1 MPGWLS
7 DPMGPLAIRWNYL
20 PKLAPWLIRFIR
32 AGTADKAQAQAR
44 ALRSLLKDS
53 ISTLA
58 PLVKETGREDLVK
71 VSGHLFVYRSEQQWQ
86 KEQAAWAL
94 RRDNGIVWD
103 EFNSDEL
110 RQLDPNLSRHHVKG
124 VLVRENGHTTNPHRL
139 VNSLAEVFAR
149 NGGRIERKRA
159 VGFELAAGR
168 LKGIR
173 TGNGMLKADAAVVA
187 AGVWSKALAAEL
199 GNLIPLETE
208 RGYHL
213 MIRDPEVSP
222 RIPTA
227 EAEGKFVVTPMELGM
242 RIAGTVELAG
252 LEAPPNWDRARV
264 LLKHVQR
271 MYPALKESY
280 LDDRQ
285 TKWMGHRPSTPDS
298 LPVIGR
304 SRRSPD
310 VVYAFGHGHVGME
323 AAPVTGKVVSEIVSN
338 QPTSVYVAP
347 FSPAVSANSGY

>member
-1 MPGWLS
+1 M
-7 DPMGPLAIRWNYL
+7 
-20 PKLAPWLIRFIR
+20 
-32 AGTADKAQAQAR
+32 
-44 ALRSLLKDS
+44 
-53 ISTLA
+53 
-58 PLVKETGREDLVK
+58 
-71 VSGHLFVYRSEQQWQ
+71 
-86 KEQAAWAL
+86 
-94 RRDNGIVWD
+94 
-103 EFNSDEL
+103 
-110 RQLDPNLSRHHVKG
+110 
-124 VLVRENGHTTNPHRL
+124 RENGHTTNPHRL
-139 VNSLAEVFAR
+139 VNSLAEVFTR

-213 MIRDPEVSP
+213 MIRDPEVLP

-227 EAEGKFVVTPMELGM
+227 DAEGKFVVTPMELGM

-264 LLKHVQR
+264 LLKHVLR

-310 VVYAFGHGHVGME
+310 VVYAFGHGHVGMA

-338 QPTSVYVAP
+338 QPTSVDVAP
-347 FSPAVSANSGY
+347 FSPGRFG